1 MEDFESLLLNYE
13 FGGEDVERLK
23 SLLPMV
29 EESIDIF
36 LALFYGRILT
46 FPHAQHFALQNT
58 IIIRHRQKIRLWFL
72 ELFHG

>member
-46 FPHAQHFALQNT
+46 FPHAQHFAL
-58 IIIRHRQKIRLWFL
+58 
-72 ELFHG
+72 